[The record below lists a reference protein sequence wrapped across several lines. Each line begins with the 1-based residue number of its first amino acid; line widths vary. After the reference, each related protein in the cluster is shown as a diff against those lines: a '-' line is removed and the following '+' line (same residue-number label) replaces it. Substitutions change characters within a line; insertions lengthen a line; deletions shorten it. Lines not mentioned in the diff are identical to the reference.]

1 VIHGARPMAGV
12 ALCVLVAVSA
22 AAAAPPKPPAPGVQ
36 RAHEVVRGDTLFGLA
51 RRYGV
56 SVAALVA
63 ANRLP
68 SARRCGWVSAS

>member
-36 RAHEVVRGDTLFGLA
+36 RAHEVVRGDTLFGLV
-51 RRYGV
+51 RR
-56 SVAALVA
+56 
-63 ANRLP
+63 
-68 SARRCGWVSAS
+68 